1 MKTKTLTIIVPV
13 YNEEEN
19 IHRLFSK
26 IKKLDFLLK
35 IKNLNFRLKY
45 LFINDGSSDKTL
57 KNLKKCVDFKNTNF
71 ISSELNNGKSKALN
85 LGIQNAKAD
94 FIGFMDGDCQD
105 EPKEIKKLLN
115 NFSKKEIDIVSGC
128 RSRRKDSFLKK
139 FASKFYNKAV
149 NILFKTNFK
158 DINTGLKIFKSKV
171 FNKVQLHG
179 NNHRHV

>member
-19 IHRLFSK
+19 IHRIFSK
-26 IKKLDFLLK
+26 IKKLGFLLK

-105 EPKEIKKLLN
+105 EPKK
-115 NFSKKEIDIVSGC
+115 
-128 RSRRKDSFLKK
+128 
-139 FASKFYNKAV
+139 
-149 NILFKTNFK
+149 
-158 DINTGLKIFKSKV
+158 
-171 FNKVQLHG
+171 
-179 NNHRHV
+179 